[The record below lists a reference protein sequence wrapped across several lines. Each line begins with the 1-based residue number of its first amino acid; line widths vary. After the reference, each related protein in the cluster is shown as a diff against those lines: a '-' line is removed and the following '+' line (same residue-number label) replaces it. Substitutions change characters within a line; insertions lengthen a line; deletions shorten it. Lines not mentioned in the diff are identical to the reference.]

1 MQHEMMSNDQMDSEV
16 ERVLREL
23 GDCLRQVSAESLT
36 CAGALIESS
45 SRIFVAGAGRSGL
58 CMRAFGMRLMHLGKT
73 LYVVGETTTP
83 GIAATDL
90 LVLGSGSGRT
100 TSLCAMAEQAR
111 RLGAQVLL
119 FTTDAESPL
128 ARLSNLQVVI
138 PAPSFRVIDEMH
150 DSISVQPLGTLFE
163 QSMLI
168 LCDSLILGLMRR
180 TGVSA
185 VQMFAHH
192 ANLE

>member
-1 MQHEMMSNDQMDSEV
+1 MSNDQMDSVV
-16 ERVLREL
+16 EQILGEL
-23 GDCLRQVSAESLT
+23 GQCLCQVSAESLSR
-36 CAGALIESS
+36 AGALIESS
-45 SRIFVAGAGRSGL
+45 SRIFLAGAGRSGL

-73 LYVVGETTTP
+73 VYVVGETTTP

-90 LVLGSGSGRT
+90 LIIGSGSGRT

-111 RLGAQVLL
+111 GLGAQVLL
-119 FTTDAESPL
+119 FTTDAESPI
-128 ARLSNLQVVI
+128 ARLSNLEVVI
-138 PAPSFRVIDEMH
+138 PAPSFRVMDEMH

-180 TGVSA
+180 TRVSA
-185 VQMFAHH
+185 AQMFAHH